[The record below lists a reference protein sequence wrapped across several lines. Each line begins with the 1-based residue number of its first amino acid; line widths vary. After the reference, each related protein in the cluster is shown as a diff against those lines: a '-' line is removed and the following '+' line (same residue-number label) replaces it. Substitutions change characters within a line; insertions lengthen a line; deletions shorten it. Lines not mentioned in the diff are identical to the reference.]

1 VLVRAITAG
10 ALLAAVSACGSSA
23 AAPAPK
29 LVIPANATAQVRLQ
43 DEVTQQLS
51 GQGMTVSGVACPA
64 DVTPIEASVATCT
77 GVIAGQ
83 TLNIQVTFLS
93 DNQIS
98 VIASA

>member
-1 VLVRAITAG
+1 VLVRTVAAG

-29 LVIPANATAQVRLQ
+29 LVIPANASPQVRLQ
-43 DEVTQQLS
+43 DEVAQQLS
-51 GQGMTVSGVACPA
+51 GQGLTVSGVACPA
-64 DVTPIEASVATCT
+64 DVTPVEASVATCT

-83 TLNIQVTFLS
+83 TLNIQVTFLA

>member
-1 VLVRAITAG
+1 VLARAVTAG
-10 ALLAAVSACGSSA
+10 ALLAAVTACGSAA

-29 LVIPANATAQVRLQ
+29 IVIPADATPQVRLQ

-51 GQGMTVSGVACPA
+51 GQGLTVSGVACPA
-64 DVTPIEASVATCT
+64 DVTPVEATVATCT

-93 DNQIS
+93 QNQIS
-98 VIASA
+98 VIVSP